1 MACGNQGRDIFRDDA
16 DRLRWLK
23 TLDEACQKTGWHV
36 HAYVLMSNHYHLLV
50 ETPEGNLV
58 AGMKWVS
65 HRLKMEYYT
74 RVTGAGAT
82 ETETRTETKTN
93 ATTIDNEFGTFEIT
107 GYDPTVLYF

>member
-1 MACGNQGRDIFRDDA
+1 MARGNQGRDIFRDDA

-58 AGMKWVS
+58 AGTKWVS
-65 HRLKMEYYT
+65 HRLKMGHYT
-74 RVTGAGAT
+74 RVTQALARLRLKPG
-82 ETETRTETKTN
+82 RKLKQMQQRL
-93 ATTIDNEFGTFEIT
+93 TTSLE
-107 GYDPTVLYF
+107 PSK